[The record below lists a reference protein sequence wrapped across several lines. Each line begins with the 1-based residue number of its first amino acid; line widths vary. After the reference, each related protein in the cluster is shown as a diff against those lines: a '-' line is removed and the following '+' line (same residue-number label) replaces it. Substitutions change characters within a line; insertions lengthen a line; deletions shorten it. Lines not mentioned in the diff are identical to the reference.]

1 MELTSSKLRLAS
13 SVSSDDNLFKRSRL
27 GKRQIVF
34 VVLFVIVVA
43 AAGFLLGFFVKG
55 NSANSASNCV
65 DSKENQVNVT
75 QPNKSEVS
83 EVFRQFEEEVSKEE
97 LRKNLR

>member
-13 SVSSDDNLFKRSRL
+13 SVSSADNLFKRSRL

-55 NSANSASNCV
+55 NSAKSGNC
-65 DSKENQVNVT
+65 DSKEILVNVT
-75 QPNKSEVS
+75 QRNKTEVS
-83 EVFRQFEEEVSKEE
+83 EVFRKFEKEVSKEE

>member
-55 NSANSASNCV
+55 NSPSSGNC
-65 DSKENQVNVT
+65 DSKENGK
-75 QPNKSEVS
+75 QPNKTGVS
-83 EVFRQFEEEVSKEE
+83 EVFRKFEEEVSKEE